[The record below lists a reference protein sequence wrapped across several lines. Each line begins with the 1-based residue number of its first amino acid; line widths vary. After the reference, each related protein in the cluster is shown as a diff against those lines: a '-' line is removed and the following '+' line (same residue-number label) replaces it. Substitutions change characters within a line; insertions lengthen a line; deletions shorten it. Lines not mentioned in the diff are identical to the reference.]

1 MKKFVKVTDNYSKS
15 EDDFTDESLV
25 QEELIPVKNL
35 IKIYKYKGGKPILAY
50 LWQDPAS
57 GLCREWFQ
65 IFHNDEKR
73 ETLFD
78 KLTRQLC

>member
-15 EDDFTDESLV
+15 EDNFTDEFLV

-50 LWQDPAS
+50 LWQDPAN
-57 GLCREWFQ
+57 GLCREWSEV
-65 IFHNDEKR
+65 FHNEKQR
-73 ETLFD
+73 DSLFD